1 MKEQKEKAEI
11 WMCLMYWEV
20 NKLTSGNWSSQHYV
34 KIAATNTTDKY
45 PLSINE
51 KKLTNTSVHGP
62 YSNIIILV

>member
-1 MKEQKEKAEI
+1 
-11 WMCLMYWEV
+11 MYWEV
-20 NKLTSGNWSSQHYV
+20 NELTSGNWSSQHYV

-51 KKLTNTSVHGP
+51 KKLTNTSVHGR